1 MSEAHETQSI
11 YFEAIQTKPEKVRHK
26 LSIEGIFVI
35 NETVSAPPFLKNHSI
50 GRHDFKSNAF
60 C

>member
-1 MSEAHETQSI
+1 MFEAHETQSI

-35 NETVSAPPFLKNHSI
+35 NDVPLV
-50 GRHDFKSNAF
+50 RHHFKKTIQ
-60 C
+60 